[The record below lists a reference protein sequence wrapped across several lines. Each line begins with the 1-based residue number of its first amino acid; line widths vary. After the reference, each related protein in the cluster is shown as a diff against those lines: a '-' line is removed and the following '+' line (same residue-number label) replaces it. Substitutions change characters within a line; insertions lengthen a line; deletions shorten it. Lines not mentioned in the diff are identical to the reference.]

1 MNIYCWCQYCAST
14 SSSSSSDP
22 PPTWTQAH
30 HPTQWQ
36 SWRIHNTQSIENF
49 VLIIW
54 CHIKGLVYL
63 ISFIYFFLKL
73 IYSRCISLTNWS
85 WFAIPTFQFRQVE
98 SCRKSRNFRQVSKK
112 KKLSELKLSEFSLF
126 FRRYAHIR
134 VGDPAQSRNF
144 QKNKTGIAAHK
155 VWSYEE
161 IFCARGAHGWRLRVK
176 SLEDPGRTPSR
187 KLSQNVD
194 EGVFW

>member
-1 MNIYCWCQYCAST
+1 MFLRQILMCNNSGFVFFFKNEKEKRQLVKLTNPCVRSQVSVFFLRLLQVRT
-14 SSSSSSDP
+14 

-36 SWRIHNTQSIENF
+36 SWRIHNTQSIENI

-73 IYSRCISLTNWS
+73 IYSRCIAFTNWS

-112 KKLSELKLSEFSLF
+112 KSCRNWSC
-126 FRRYAHIR
+126 
-134 VGDPAQSRNF
+134 RNF
-144 QKNKTGIAAHK
+144 HFFSGVT
-155 VWSYEE
+155 
-161 IFCARGAHGWRLRVK
+161 
-176 SLEDPGRTPSR
+176 RT
-187 KLSQNVD
+187 
-194 EGVFW
+194 

>member
-1 MNIYCWCQYCAST
+1 
-14 SSSSSSDP
+14 
-22 PPTWTQAH
+22 
-30 HPTQWQ
+30 
-36 SWRIHNTQSIENF
+36 

-112 KKLSELKLSEFSLF
+112 KSCRNWSC
-126 FRRYAHIR
+126 
-134 VGDPAQSRNF
+134 RNF
-144 QKNKTGIAAHK
+144 HFFSGVT
-155 VWSYEE
+155 
-161 IFCARGAHGWRLRVK
+161 
-176 SLEDPGRTPSR
+176 RT
-187 KLSQNVD
+187 
-194 EGVFW
+194 

>member
-1 MNIYCWCQYCAST
+1 VCNNSGFFFFFFQKRKRKTPIGKIDRPLSLVCEVKFSFL
-14 SSSSSSDP
+14 SSSSSD

-36 SWRIHNTQSIENF
+36 SWRIHNTQSIENI

-54 CHIKGLVYL
+54 CHIKGFVYL

-98 SCRKSRNFRQVSKK
+98 SCRKSQNFRQVSKK
-112 KKLSELKLSEFSLF
+112 KSC
-126 FRRYAHIR
+126 
-134 VGDPAQSRNF
+134 RNF
-144 QKNKTGIAAHK
+144 HFFSGVTRTCCCCWRYPGIK
-155 VWSYEE
+155 CITS
-161 IFCARGAHGWRLRVK
+161 RLRSSCIK
-176 SLEDPGRTPSR
+176 QCQFPLDIYA
-187 KLSQNVD
+187 LWN
-194 EGVFW
+194 